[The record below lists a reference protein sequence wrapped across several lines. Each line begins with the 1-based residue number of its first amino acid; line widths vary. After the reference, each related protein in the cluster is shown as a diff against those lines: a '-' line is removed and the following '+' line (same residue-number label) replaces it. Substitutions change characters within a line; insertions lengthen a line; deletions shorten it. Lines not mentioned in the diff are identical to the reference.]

1 MLTPAYS
8 TLTLAAA
15 KALEG
20 TLKAAPAD
28 VLQSTD
34 CTMLTT
40 EALLLLLSLSA
51 CLDPSTPS
59 ANLSKHDSNSRHTS
73 QQLPPGSSL
82 ATSQQLQNGL
92 DAICS
97 AAGRLLP
104 RCAPE
109 LKEHLG
115 SALMLA
121 ALPAMQAVP
130 AGRLL

>member
-8 TLTLAAA
+8 TLTLATA

-34 CTMLTT
+34 CTMLTA

-59 ANLSKHDSNSRHTS
+59 ASQSKHDSNSRRTS
-73 QQLPPGSSL
+73 QQLPPGLSL
-82 ATSQQLQNGL
+82 ATSQQLQSGM
-92 DAICS
+92 DAICG
-97 AAGRLLP
+97 AAGKLLP
-104 RCAPE
+104 RCAPG
-109 LKEHLG
+109 LRAHLG

-121 ALPAMQAVP
+121 ALPAMQAIP